1 MFNLLNIVEWL
12 CEAGQVAGTNS
23 SRSGV
28 GAAQADRTD
37 TGRTEERRH
46 QPAVGHPQEQLF
58 LHRQQARARGL
69 SDPGNAA
76 SNRYK
81 IGLTPVALAHGALRE
96 VGIRT
101 VAEPALYK
109 LTNQTGLSAGIGVL
123 QKGRVLLVDRVEGPR
138 FVDRAIQ
145 GCGANRTTRTFRVR
159 EQRDIGR
166 ELPAHS
172 TALGKVFLAF
182 SPATSARRDL
192 KAGLARSTATTIVSK
207 KRFLA
212 ELDLVR
218 ERRYAVADGEA
229 YSDLRALSVPIF
241 DGDNEVRAAVSV
253 NGDPNEPVW
262 DDLVG
267 LVRTVEDAAR
277 DIARRATTLALGPMR

>member
-1 MFNLLNIVEWL
+1 M
-12 CEAGQVAGTNS
+12 CESGHVAGTNS
-23 SRSGV
+23 LERALVLLKLIEQTPGGLRNADISRRLNIPKSSCSYIV
-28 GAAQADRTD
+28 SRL
-37 TGRTEERRH
+37 ERE
-46 QPAVGHPQEQLF
+46 GYLTK
-58 LHRQQARARGL
+58 
-69 SDPGNAA
+69 DAA

-123 QKGRVLLVDRVEGPR
+123 QRGRVLLVDRVEGPR

-145 GCGANRTTRTFRVR
+145 AAASRTARTFRVR
-159 EQRDIGR
+159 AQRDIGR

-172 TALGKVFLAF
+172 TALGKVLLAF
-182 SPATSARRDL
+182 SPRQQVLDVIAKL
-192 KAGLARSTATTIVSK
+192 GLARSTATTIVSK
-207 KRFLA
+207 KRFLE

-218 ERRYAVADGEA
+218 KQGYAVADGEA

-241 DGDNEVRAAVSV
+241 DTDGEVRAAVSV
-253 NGDPNEPVW
+253 NGDPSEPVW
-262 DDLVG
+262 DDLPG
-267 LVRTVEDAAR
+267 LVKTVEDAAR
-277 DIARRATTLALGPMR
+277 DISRRARILLP